1 MFPQPN
7 QPDQELERE
16 VADALDRMSTEEL
29 MAMAA
34 SHTPAPTAAT
44 GRVTGRILRISAADV
59 FVDVGGKSEGF
70 LSLDEFPAD
79 AAPQVGQE
87 LTFVAHGIDR
97 DSGMVRLSLRDV
109 LLDANWDSLRAGEV
123 VEGRVT
129 GMNRGGLEIDIH
141 GIRGFIPAGQASLEP
156 MRDISLLLGQKI
168 EVEVTEADRGARRL
182 VLSRRRLQE
191 RRREEARAQLRYT
204 LKEGQVRDGVV
215 RRLAD
220 FGAFVDL
227 GGMDGLLHISDI
239 GYGRIK
245 HPSEM
250 LKVGDKVTVKVLKF
264 DLVTDRISLG
274 LKQLAED
281 PWHTI
286 TERIKVGD
294 VVQGRVTRLM
304 NFGAFVEVHAGIEGL
319 IPLSEVSYTRRV
331 GHPRELLKEDDAVQA
346 AVLALDPENRK
357 LTLSLKRLGAD
368 PWTTVAERYKPNETV
383 SGVVTRAADFGA
395 FIQLEDGVE
404 GMAHISELSDRR
416 VLKVTEAV
424 KIGQVVSARILGV
437 DAEKRRISLS
447 LKSPPVATPQSE
459 APQPHS
465 HAAPPHKKRARPLR
479 GGLD

>member
-1 MFPQPN
+1 MLPQPN

-34 SHTPAPTAAT
+34 THAPAPTASS

-59 FVDVGGKSEGF
+59 FVDVGGKSEGY
-70 LSLDEFPAD
+70 LTLDEFPAD

-109 LLDANWDSLRAGEV
+109 LLDANWDSLRPGEV

-156 MRDISLLLGQKI
+156 MRDISLLLGQKV
-168 EVEVTEADRGARRL
+168 EVEVTDVDRGARRL
-182 VLSRRRLQE
+182 VVSRRRLQE

-204 LKEGQVRDGVV
+204 LKEGQVREGVV

-245 HPSEM
+245 HPSEV

-264 DLVTDRISLG
+264 DLVTDRVSLG

-281 PWHTI
+281 PWNSI
-286 TERIKVGD
+286 SERIKVGD
-294 VVQGRVTRLM
+294 VVEGRVTRLM
-304 NFGAFVEVHAGIEGL
+304 NFGAFVEVQPGIEGL
-319 IPLSEVSYTRRV
+319 IPLSECSYTRRV
-331 GHPRELLKEDDAVQA
+331 GHPKELLKENDAVQA
-346 AVLALDPENRK
+346 AVLAVDPANRK

-368 PWTTVAERYKPNETV
+368 PWTTVAERYHAQETV
-383 SGVVTRAADFGA
+383 SGVVTRIADFGA
-395 FIQLEDGVE
+395 FIQLEEGIE
-404 GMAHISELSDRR
+404 GMAHISELSDQR
-416 VLKVTEAV
+416 VQRVGEAV
-424 KIGQVVSARILGV
+424 KVGQVVSARILSV
-437 DAEKRRISLS
+437 DNEKRRISLS
-447 LKSPPVATPQSE
+447 LKAPP
-459 APQPHS
+459 
-465 HAAPPHKKRARPLR
+465 AAPAAEVPPALAHAPAPAKKRARPLR